1 MYSYIYYY
9 SLASSNSLSDS

>member
-1 MYSYIYYY
+1 MNSFTYYY